1 MTAQLPSPPN
11 RGLGYIK
18 IRYHNLPK
26 NREIASLG
34 ECSSYEYIWQGNGS
48 VLLADLLPDV
58 IFDALCWRRSP
69 ICKIQ
74 RGFRENHT
82 PKKICSIEVET
93 YSVLALFFATGIKC
107 ENHSAA
113 IILLDEIFGIDNSAI
128 KSAKSERIDKQ
139 YYVATAPVHSE
150 VITLIKTAELFNA
163 KLLDVVDRLTK
174 DKIDSFRKK
183 LLKLIG

>member
-1 MTAQLPSPPN
+1 VWRCILTKQGFLKKLYKDKDLQLVAPN
-11 RGLGYIK
+11 DVVKVAYLK
-18 IRYHNLPK
+18 KSDSFL
-26 NREIASLG
+26 ASARLLRDN
-34 ECSSYEYIWQGNGS
+34 ERFEES
-48 VLLADLLPDV
+48 VSLTYY
-58 IFDALCWRRSP
+58 SMY
-69 ICKIQ
+69 
-74 RGFRENHT
+74 
-82 PKKICSIEVET
+82 

-139 YYVATAPVHSE
+139 YYVATAPVRSE
-150 VITLIKTAELFNA
+150 ALILIKTAELFNA
-163 KLLDVVDRLTK
+163 KLLDVVDRLTN

>member
-1 MTAQLPSPPN
+1 MWRCILTKQGFLKKLYKDKDLQLVAPNDVVKTAYLKKSESF
-11 RGLGYIK
+11 L
-18 IRYHNLPK
+18 
-26 NREIASLG
+26 ASARLLRDN
-34 ECSSYEYIWQGNGS
+34 ERFEES
-48 VLLADLLPDV
+48 VSLTYY
-58 IFDALCWRRSP
+58 SMY
-69 ICKIQ
+69 
-74 RGFRENHT
+74 
-82 PKKICSIEVET
+82 

-139 YYVATAPVHSE
+139 YYVATAPVRSE
-150 VITLIKTAELFNA
+150 ALILIKTAELFNA
-163 KLLDVVDRLTK
+163 KLLDVVDRLTN